1 VCAFRFLLRFRF
13 LDNLFGGDIL
23 RAHAP
28 GTLLSR
34 QVPYRIN
41 LIRLFSRE
49 MILMKMSSRLLQ
61 LIVAGLFFF
70 LPFAAFAQEST
81 VTGTVTDSTGG
92 VLPGVTLKA
101 LHEATGNTFETVT
114 DEHGVY
120 RLPVRTGTYR
130 LTATLEGFGAPTRTF
145 ELLLGQQATVNLEM
159 APSTLQESV
168 TVTGEAPLVDFNQS
182 KLGGNIDPRQMQELP
197 VNGRNWQDLVVLSPG
212 NRNNAVTDAP
222 TVTGSNAG
230 TQVGTYQLNLDGQ
243 QVTNNVLNG
252 NGNPR
257 YSRDAIAEFQL
268 ITNRFDATQGRSTG
282 VQVNAITKSGTNTP
296 AGTFSGYFRSDR
308 FNAADLVARRVI
320 PYSDQQISSTYG
332 GPIRKDKAH
341 FFVNYEYEREPRTA
355 VYNTPY
361 SKFNIDLQGT
371 RREKKVLGRM
381 DFQMPSQSRLT
392 MRYTKWS
399 NLSPHD
405 NAGGATSTPSASQS
419 INRYQDQVLGT
430 LTTVVSNRALN
441 ELKGGFARFHW
452 DQCADV
458 KNPKSPAGGPC
469 GPGWGSVGVLFV
481 GLTMGT
487 GQSTPQNFDQ
497 KIASVRDD
505 FTYSYNKAGR
515 HDLKIGGEYLRQSV
529 YSYISRTSIGVLDA
543 QGGPVPANVETLFPD
558 QFDSSTWNLQ
568 PLSPITRFW
577 RQGVGTFDFTI
588 SRHVFG
594 GWVQDDWA
602 VSPRL
607 TLNLGVRY
615 DAEPGAFANDVG
627 LGPFYPA
634 NRPDDW
640 NNVGPRLGFAYKATD
655 KTVIR
660 GGWGKYFGDEQN
672 PHPAKGFQLAI
683 IPQTLYDGRADFAIN
698 PYNGPQPT
706 FDQAKAGLCDV
717 RLVAGCVRRDITT
730 SLNDPQDQIPWS
742 YQTSIGLAQQLG
754 DVMAVEAD
762 YVYVGTRG
770 DKSNVNIN
778 LSYNPA
784 TGANYPFTDITKR
797 PYQDWGQVGM
807 FLNAGYSNYHALQTA
822 FTKRFRGGWQAQATY
837 TLGWSRD
844 ASAVPTQGLDPVP
857 FTLAPDLGGEYTF
870 AVNDQRHRA
879 VLNGIWQLR
888 YGFQL
893 SGLYLYGSGVRY
905 STNWGGDLRNQ
916 SITSGRLRPD
926 GTIVPRNSLVGKP
939 AHRMDVRLQ
948 RRFGLGGSR
957 SIDGIIEVF
966 NLLNHA
972 NYGAYTTQQSNSR
985 YGQPSQS
992 NNVAYQPRTA
1002 QLGFRLAF

>member
-1 VCAFRFLLRFRF
+1 
-13 LDNLFGGDIL
+13 
-23 RAHAP
+23 
-28 GTLLSR
+28 
-34 QVPYRIN
+34 
-41 LIRLFSRE
+41 
-49 MILMKMSSRLLQ
+49 MKMSSRLPQ
-61 LIVAGLFFF
+61 VTIVGLFLFL
-70 LPFAAFAQEST
+70 LPFAAFAQESI

-92 VLPGVTLKA
+92 VLPGVTVKA
-101 LHEATGNTFETVT
+101 VHEATGNTFETVT
-114 DEHGVY
+114 DDHGVY

-130 LTATLEGFGAPTRTF
+130 LTAILEGFAAPTRTF
-145 ELLLGQQATVNLEM
+145 ELLLGQQATINLEM

-182 KLGGNIDPRQMQELP
+182 KLGGNVDPRQMQELP

-222 TVTGSNAG
+222 TVVGSNSG
-230 TQVGTYQLNLDGQ
+230 TQVGSYQLNLDGQ

-257 YSRDAIAEFQL
+257 YSRDAIAEFEL

-282 VQVNAITKSGTNTP
+282 VQVNAITKSGTNTHS
-296 AGTFSGYFRSDR
+296 GTFSGYFRSDR
-308 FNAADLVARRVI
+308 FNAADLVAQRVI

-332 GPIRKDKAH
+332 GPIRKDKIH

-361 SKFNIDLQGT
+361 PRFNVDLQGT
-371 RREKKVLGRM
+371 RREKKFLGRM

-392 MRYTKWS
+392 TRYTKWS

-405 NAGGATSTPSASQS
+405 NAGGATSTPSTTQS

-430 LTTVVSNRALN
+430 ITKVLGTRSVN

-452 DQCADV
+452 DQCAEV
-458 KNPKSPAGGPC
+458 KNPRSPAAGPC
-469 GPGWGSVGVLFV
+469 GPGYGSVGVLLV
-481 GLTMGT
+481 GLSLGT

-505 FTYSYNKAGR
+505 FTYSFTRAGR
-515 HDLKIGGEYLRQSV
+515 HDVKMGGEYLHQSV

-543 QGGPVPANVETLFPD
+543 QGGPIPANIETLFPD

-568 PLSPITRFW
+568 PLSSIARFW

-588 SRHVFG
+588 TRHIFG
-594 GWVQDDWA
+594 GWLQDDWA
-602 VSPRL
+602 VSSRL

-640 NNVGPRLGFAYKATD
+640 NNVGPRLGFAYKAAD
-655 KTVIR
+655 RTVIR

-683 IPQTLYDGRADFAIN
+683 IPQTLNDGRADFAIN
-698 PYNGPQPT
+698 PYNGAQPT
-706 FDQAKAGLCDV
+706 FEQAQAGLCDV
-717 RLVAGCVRRDITT
+717 KLVAGCVRRDITT
-730 SLNDPQDQIPWS
+730 SLNDPRDQIPWS
-742 YQTSIGLAQQLG
+742 SQASIGLAQQVG
-754 DVMAVEAD
+754 DAMAAEAD

-770 DKSNVNIN
+770 DKSNTNIN

-784 TGANYPFTDITKR
+784 TGANYPFTDISRR

-807 FLNAGYSNYHALQTA
+807 FLNGAYSNYHAVQTS
-822 FTKRFRGGWQAQATY
+822 FTRRFRQGWQAQLTY

-844 ASAVPTQGLDPVP
+844 ASGVPTQGLEPVP
-857 FTLAPDLGGEYTF
+857 FPLAPDLGGEYTF

-905 STNWGGDLRNQ
+905 ATSWGGDLRNQ

-939 AHRMDVRLQ
+939 AHRVDLRLQ
-948 RRFGLGGSR
+948 RRFRLGGSR
-957 SIDGIIEVF
+957 TIDGIVEVF

-972 NYGAYTTQQSNSR
+972 NYGVYTTQQSNAR

-1002 QLGFRLAF
+1002 QLGFRFAF